1 MSARHTAG
9 ASEGVIVT
17 TPSGQGIAPVAWPLA
32 AGENRDFAVQLAH
45 KEIRRR
51 ETARRATRQAGIS
64 WAEEQ
69 ARRTWGKW
77 ENPLAKNDSGPQTSL
92 FPEDGLQAQLQK
104 TRQLI
109 DRQQDSV
116 GPLGSA
122 PGLIGAPRPNV
133 PSDKT
138 LGFQYPTVPKRE
150 QRTDEDRI
158 PTSPLLSATLRSPAR
173 GILKSSPRP
182 PDVPEKQ
189 TLTDD
194 GTNGLET
201 TPPSS
206 STSNSTVNDAEPSDF
221 TFKPS
226 AYLENGSPLRTLFLP
241 PDLRAVFLDIALSNT
256 RQNLETCCILCGTL
270 ISNAF
275 FVSRLIIPEQKS
287 TSDTCETVDEGALF
301 DYCDA
306 EDLMVL
312 GWIHTHPSQ
321 MCFMSSRDLHTHSGY
336 QVMLPESIAIVC
348 APSSTPS

>member
-1 MSARHTAG
+1 M
-9 ASEGVIVT
+9 
-17 TPSGQGIAPVAWPLA
+17 
-32 AGENRDFAVQLAH
+32 
-45 KEIRRR
+45 
-51 ETARRATRQAGIS
+51 
-64 WAEEQ
+64 
-69 ARRTWGKW
+69 
-77 ENPLAKNDSGPQTSL
+77 
-92 FPEDGLQAQLQK
+92 QAQLQE

-109 DRQQDSV
+109 DRQQGSV

-122 PGLIGAPRPNV
+122 HWLNGAPRPSGPN
-133 PSDKT
+133 DQT
-138 LGFQYPTVPKRE
+138 LGFQYPTVPKRD
-150 QRTDEDRI
+150 QRTYQDRV
-158 PTSPLLSATLRSPAR
+158 PTPQPLSATLRSPAR
-173 GILKSSPRP
+173 GILKSPPRP
-182 PDVPEKQ
+182 PDVPEKP

-194 GTNGLET
+194 GANRLET
-201 TPPSS
+201 TPRSS
-206 STSNSTVNDAEPSDF
+206 STSNSIADDAEPSDF

-226 AYLENGSPLRTLFLP
+226 AYLENGSSLRTLFLP
-241 PDLRAVFLDIALSNT
+241 PDLRASFLDMASSNT
-256 RQNLETCCILCGTL
+256 RQNLETCGILCGTL

-312 GWIHTHPSQ
+312 GWIHTHPTQ